1 MSDMFSIQNIS
12 ETEKSLMA
20 ISAECAD
27 RLRLAENLACTEETK
42 QAAKRLRAELNKEFS
57 EYEEE
62 RKAKTAEYEKPL
74 KQFKELYD
82 RYITKPFKNADTAL
96 KIKISEVEDVQRSE
110 KAAVVEDYAAELITM
125 YSLNWLDVSR
135 IMPNIALSA
144 SEKSLKAA
152 VKEKLDKIKADVDCI
167 NLIDESGEM
176 FSEYMNCLDLGQAKT
191 RVIERHKAIEA
202 AEKAKAAYEKQAEI
216 QKEAENKVDMLAPP
230 TEEEETA
237 PKEVTEKA
245 IEKTYTMTFTVSGT
259 KEQLKKLKSFMI
271 ENNIEFKNGG
281 DNNG

>member
-42 QAAKRLRAELNKEFS
+42 QTAKRLRAELNKEFS
-57 EYEEE
+57 EYEAE
-62 RKAKTAEYEKPL
+62 RKEKTSEYEKPL

-82 RYITKPFKNADTAL
+82 RYITKPFRNADTAL

-110 KAAVVEDYAAELITM
+110 KAAAVEDYAAELITM
-125 YSLNWLDVSR
+125 YSLSWLDVSR
-135 IMPNIALSA
+135 IMPNITLST
-144 SEKSLKAA
+144 SEKSLKTS
-152 VKEKLDKIKADVDCI
+152 VKEKLDKIKSDVDCI
-167 NLIDESGEM
+167 SLIDESGEM

-191 RVIERHKAIEA
+191 RVIERQKAIEA
-202 AEKAKAAYEKQAEI
+202 AEKAKAAYEKQAEV
-216 QKEAENKVDMLAPP
+216 QKEAENKVNMLAPP
-230 TEEEETA
+230 TEEEEPA

-245 IEKTYTMTFTVSGT
+245 VEKTYTMTFSVSGT
-259 KEQLKKLKSFMI
+259 MKQLKALKAFMTD
-271 ENNIEFKNGG
+271 NNIDFKNGG
-281 DNNG
+281 N